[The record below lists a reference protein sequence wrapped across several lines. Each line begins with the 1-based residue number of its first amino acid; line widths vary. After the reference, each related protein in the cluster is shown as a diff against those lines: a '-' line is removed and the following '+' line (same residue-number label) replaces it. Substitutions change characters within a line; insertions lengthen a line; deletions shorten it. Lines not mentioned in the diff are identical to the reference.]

1 MSPVLLHCD
10 VFLPPPST
18 LAPWD
23 YAVLHQT
30 IQGLLYPSQRAIRGE
45 ISLHNLVDHVTM
57 CVGHVT
63 MCVDHV
69 TMCVDHV
76 TMCVSHVTILFSINP
91 WSLFFISPRGNCWW
105 VHLLRSQSVPLI
117 PTVLGERCVCLQ
129 QHSSTI
135 LVPSFRCL
143 HSDCRLCIDFCSAS
157 DECQGLG
164 MRPGLGQP
172 ALAAGKGP
180 GQG

>member
-1 MSPVLLHCD
+1 ML
-10 VFLPPPST
+10 
-18 LAPWD
+18 
-23 YAVLHQT
+23 YQT
-30 IQGLLYPSQRAIRGE
+30 VKGLLYPSQRAIRGE
-45 ISLHNLVDHVTM
+45 ISLHNLVDYVTM

-76 TMCVSHVTILFSINP
+76 TMCVGHVIMCVGHVTMHVDHVTMCVGHVTILFSINP
-91 WSLFFISPRGNCWW
+91 WSLFFTSPRGNCWW

-135 LVPSFRCL
+135 LVPSFPWPP
-143 HSDCRLCIDFCSAS
+143 
-157 DECQGLG
+157 Q
-164 MRPGLGQP
+164 
-172 ALAAGKGP
+172 
-180 GQG
+180 